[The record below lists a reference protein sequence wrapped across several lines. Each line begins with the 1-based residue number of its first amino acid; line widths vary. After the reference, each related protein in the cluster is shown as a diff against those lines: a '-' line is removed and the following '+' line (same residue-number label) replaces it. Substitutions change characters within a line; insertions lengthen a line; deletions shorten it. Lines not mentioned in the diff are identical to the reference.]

1 LVAGNS
7 KVQKGELMEKYT
19 MADRTTTRFYQL
31 PKELFENPI
40 YREVSVEAKVLYTM
54 LKDRM
59 LLSEKN
65 KGEWED
71 ENGNLYCYFSNESAQ
86 KYLNRS
92 EPYIIKLKRELH
104 QAGLILE
111 VRQGVNKPN
120 RIYPL
125 KPKTAKS
132 GTKNCLVQELNDIK
146 SGTKNCLVQELND
159 IKGNDTEYNDTEYN
173 DTEETNNWS
182 TVGGGNTLYSKAE
195 KISQEPTATAN
206 ELEIFND
213 LLFENFGSYPSPLQI
228 DDMKY
233 MLEEHSLEVI
243 KLAIKECVDYA
254 KPNMSYMRTVLRNWK
269 KAGLNT
275 PELVKNRVKPRSTR
289 GKVTM
294 LDDGYDPKL
303 GI

>member
-1 LVAGNS
+1 
-7 KVQKGELMEKYT
+7 MEKYT

-54 LKDRM
+54 VKDRM

-92 EPYIIKLKRELH
+92 EPYIIKLKKELH

-159 IKGNDTEYNDTEYN
+159 IKGNDTEYN

>member
-1 LVAGNS
+1 
-7 KVQKGELMEKYT
+7 MEKYT

-125 KPKTAKS
+125 KPKTA
-132 GTKNCLVQELNDIK
+132 K

>member
-1 LVAGNS
+1 
-7 KVQKGELMEKYT
+7 MEKYT

-40 YREVSVEAKVLYTM
+40 YKEVSAEAKVLYTM
-54 LKDRM
+54 VKDRM

-65 KGEWED
+65 KEEWED

-92 EPYIIKLKRELH
+92 EPYIIKLKKELH

-146 SGTKNCLVQELND
+146 
-159 IKGNDTEYNDTEYN
+159 GNDTEYNDTEYN
-173 DTEETNNWS
+173 DTERTNNGS
-182 TVGGGNTLYSKAE
+182 IVGGGNTLYGKAK
-195 KISQEPTATAN
+195 KISQEPTTTAN

-228 DDMKY
+228 DDIKY

>member
-1 LVAGNS
+1 
-7 KVQKGELMEKYT
+7 MEKYT

-40 YREVSVEAKVLYTM
+40 YREVSAEAKVLYTM

-65 KGEWED
+65 KEEWED

-92 EPYIIKLKRELH
+92 EPYIIKLKKELH

-173 DTEETNNWS
+173 DTEKTNKWS
-182 TVGGGNTLYSKAE
+182 TVGGGNTLYSKA
-195 KISQEPTATAN
+195 KKMSQEPTTTTN

-213 LLFENFGSYPSPLQI
+213 LLFDNFGSYPSPLQI
-228 DDMKY
+228 DDMRY

>member
-1 LVAGNS
+1 MKIDEVKRN
-7 KVQKGELMEKYT
+7 V
-19 MADRTTTRFYQL
+19 FYQFPQWL
-31 PKELFENPI
+31 LEEEYKEMSLRAKIIYMLVFDRRSLSIKNNWHDTNGDVFIYFTNQQLIDLLGCTEKTIISAKKELEEF
-40 YREVSVEAKVLYTM
+40 
-54 LKDRM
+54 
-59 LLSEKN
+59 
-65 KGEWED
+65 
-71 ENGNLYCYFSNESAQ
+71 
-86 KYLNRS
+86 
-92 EPYIIKLKRELH
+92 
-104 QAGLILE
+104 GLIRE
-111 VRQGVNKPN
+111 ERQGISKPN
-120 RIYPL
+120 RIYIFVPSQNYSPEL
-125 KPKTAKS
+125 EKLQY
-132 GTKNCLVQELNDIK
+132 GTVKNTVQELEKLQTIK
-146 SGTKNCLVQELND
+146 
-159 IKGNDTEYNDTEYN
+159 
-173 DTEETNNWS
+173 TNNINTNYINTDNNNGS

-228 DDMKY
+228 DDMRY

>member
-1 LVAGNS
+1 MKIDEVKRNVFYQFPQWLLEEEYKEMSLRAKIIYMLVFDRRSLSIKNNWHDTNGD
-7 KVQKGELMEKYT
+7 VFIYFTIEEFMEKLSCSRQSVIN
-19 MADRTTTRFYQL
+19 AK
-31 PKELFENPI
+31 KELQ
-40 YREVSVEAKVLYTM
+40 
-54 LKDRM
+54 D
-59 LLSEKN
+59 
-65 KGEWED
+65 
-71 ENGNLYCYFSNESAQ
+71 
-86 KYLNRS
+86 
-92 EPYIIKLKRELH
+92 H
-104 QAGLILE
+104 GLIKE
-111 VRQGVNKPN
+111 EQQGMNRPN
-120 RIYPL
+120 RIYINGSL
-125 KPKTAKS
+125 E
-132 GTKNCLVQELNDIK
+132 NRLQEVQNLDAGSLENRLQEVQNLDGIK
-146 SGTKNCLVQELND
+146 
-159 IKGNDTEYNDTEYN
+159 
-173 DTEETNNWS
+173 TNNINTNYIKTDNNNGS
-182 TVGGGNTLYSKAE
+182 TVGGGNTLYSKAK
-195 KISQEPTATAN
+195 KISQEPTTTAN

-228 DDMKY
+228 DDMRY

>member
-1 LVAGNS
+1 
-7 KVQKGELMEKYT
+7 MEKYT

>member
-1 LVAGNS
+1 MKIDEVKRNVFYQFPQWILEEEYKEMSLRAKIIYMLIFDRRTLSVKNNWHDQS
-7 KVQKGELMEKYT
+7 GEVYIYFTIEEFMEKLSCSRQSVIN
-19 MADRTTTRFYQL
+19 AK
-31 PKELFENPI
+31 KELQD
-40 YREVSVEAKVLYTM
+40 Y
-54 LKDRM
+54 
-59 LLSEKN
+59 
-65 KGEWED
+65 
-71 ENGNLYCYFSNESAQ
+71 
-86 KYLNRS
+86 
-92 EPYIIKLKRELH
+92 
-104 QAGLILE
+104 GLIKE
-111 VRQGVNKPN
+111 DQQGMNRPN
-120 RIYPL
+120 RIYINGSL
-125 KPKTAKS
+125 ENRLQEVQNLDS
-132 GTKNCLVQELNDIK
+132 GSLENRLQEVQNLDGIK
-146 SGTKNCLVQELND
+146 
-159 IKGNDTEYNDTEYN
+159 
-173 DTEETNNWS
+173 TNNINTDYTKTDNINGS
-182 TVGGGNTLYSKAE
+182 TVGGGNTLYSKAK
-195 KISQEPTATAN
+195 KISQEPTTTAN

>member
-1 LVAGNS
+1 MKIDEVKRNVFYQFPQWLLDKEHERLSLRAKIIYMLIFDRRTLSVKNNWHD
-7 KVQKGELMEKYT
+7 QNGEVYIYFTIEEFMEKLSCSRQSVIN
-19 MADRTTTRFYQL
+19 AK
-31 PKELFENPI
+31 KELQD
-40 YREVSVEAKVLYTM
+40 Y
-54 LKDRM
+54 
-59 LLSEKN
+59 
-65 KGEWED
+65 
-71 ENGNLYCYFSNESAQ
+71 
-86 KYLNRS
+86 
-92 EPYIIKLKRELH
+92 
-104 QAGLILE
+104 GLIKE
-111 VRQGVNKPN
+111 DQQGMNRPN
-120 RIYPL
+120 RIYINGSL
-125 KPKTAKS
+125 KNRLQEVQNLDS
-132 GTKNCLVQELNDIK
+132 GSLKNRLQEVQNLDGIK
-146 SGTKNCLVQELND
+146 
-159 IKGNDTEYNDTEYN
+159 
-173 DTEETNNWS
+173 TNNINTDYTKTDNINGS
-182 TVGGGNTLYSKAE
+182 TVGGGNTLYSKAK
-195 KISQEPTATAN
+195 KISQEPTTTAN

>member
-1 LVAGNS
+1 
-7 KVQKGELMEKYT
+7 MEKYT

-40 YREVSVEAKVLYTM
+40 YKEVSAEAKVLYTM
-54 LKDRM
+54 VKDRM

-65 KGEWED
+65 KEEWED

-92 EPYIIKLKRELH
+92 EPYIIKLKKELH

-146 SGTKNCLVQELND
+146 
-159 IKGNDTEYNDTEYN
+159 GNDTEYNDTEYN
-173 DTEETNNWS
+173 DTEKTNNGS
-182 TVGGGNTLYSKAE
+182 TVGGGNTLYSKAK
-195 KISQEPTATAN
+195 KISQEPTTAAN
-206 ELEIFND
+206 EMEVFCD

-228 DDMKY
+228 DDMEY

>member
-1 LVAGNS
+1 
-7 KVQKGELMEKYT
+7 MEKYT

-146 SGTKNCLVQELND
+146 
-159 IKGNDTEYNDTEYN
+159 GNDTEYNDTEYN

-195 KISQEPTATAN
+195 KISREPTATAN

-254 KPNMSYMRTVLRNWK
+254 KPNMSYMRTVLSNWK

>member
-1 LVAGNS
+1 
-7 KVQKGELMEKYT
+7 

-40 YREVSVEAKVLYTM
+40 YREVSAEAKVLYTM

-65 KGEWED
+65 KEEWED

-92 EPYIIKLKRELH
+92 EPYIIKLKKELH

-125 KPKTAKS
+125 KPKIA
-132 GTKNCLVQELNDIK
+132 K

-173 DTEETNNWS
+173 DTERTNNGS
-182 TVGGGNTLYSKAE
+182 TVGGGNTLYSKA
-195 KISQEPTATAN
+195 KKMSQEPTVTAN
-206 ELEIFND
+206 EMGAFCD

-228 DDMKY
+228 DDMEY

>member
-1 LVAGNS
+1 
-7 KVQKGELMEKYT
+7 MEKYT

-54 LKDRM
+54 VKDRM

-92 EPYIIKLKRELH
+92 EPYIIKLKKELH

>member
-1 LVAGNS
+1 
-7 KVQKGELMEKYT
+7 MEKYT

-40 YREVSVEAKVLYTM
+40 YREVSAEAKVLYTM
-54 LKDRM
+54 VKDRM

-65 KGEWED
+65 KEEWED

-92 EPYIIKLKRELH
+92 EPYIIKLKKELH

-125 KPKTAKS
+125 KPKIAKS

-173 DTEETNNWS
+173 DTERTNSGS
-182 TVGGGNTLYSKAE
+182 TVGGGNTLYSKAK
-195 KISQEPTATAN
+195 KISQEPTTATN
-206 ELEIFND
+206 EMEVFCD

>member
-1 LVAGNS
+1 
-7 KVQKGELMEKYT
+7 MEKYT

-40 YREVSVEAKVLYTM
+40 YREVSAEAKVLYTM

-65 KGEWED
+65 KEEWED

-92 EPYIIKLKRELH
+92 EPYIIKLKKELH

-125 KPKTAKS
+125 KPKIAKS

-159 IKGNDTEYNDTEYN
+159 IKGNDTEYNDTEK
-173 DTEETNNWS
+173 TNNGS
-182 TVGGGNTLYSKAE
+182 TVGGGNTLYSKAK
-195 KISQEPTATAN
+195 KISQEPTTTTN

-228 DDMKY
+228 DDMRY
-233 MLEEHSLEVI
+233 MLEEHSLKVI